1 MTTIRKFVYA
11 ALLAATAM
19 NFAPAAA
26 AAEEPAHGRFKLTHE
41 VHWGT
46 AVIPAGEYS
55 FSYDPY
61 GTTPV
66 LTLAKLSGARAG
78 FMLLV
83 PTAEP
88 SRSSDSNALVV
99 ETTADGSYVTALE
112 LAECGMTL
120 HFAVPAR
127 QARQM
132 AKVVPVPGLSGQ

>member
-11 ALLAATAM
+11 ALLAAAAM
-19 NFAPAAA
+19 NFAPATA
-26 AAEEPAHGRFKLTHE
+26 AAEEPAQGKFTLTHE
-41 VHWGT
+41 VHWAN
-46 AVIPAGEYS
+46 AVIPAGQYS

-66 LTLAKLSGARAG
+66 LTLTKLSGARAG
-78 FMLLV
+78 FLLLV

-88 SRSSDSNALVV
+88 SKSSDSNQLVV

-120 HFAVPAR
+120 HFAVPAH
-127 QARQM
+127 AVKQM
-132 AKVVPVPGLSGQ
+132 AKAVPPVAPSGQ

>member
-1 MTTIRKFVYA
+1 MTTIRKFVYVA
-11 ALLAATAM
+11 VLAVAAM
-19 NFAPAAA
+19 NFAPSAS
-26 AAEEPAHGRFKLTHE
+26 AAEEPAQGKFKLTHE
-41 VHWGT
+41 VHWAN

-88 SRSSDSNALVV
+88 STRSDSNELVV

-112 LAECGMTL
+112 LADCGMTL
-120 HFAVPAR
+120 HFTMPAHPVK
-127 QARQM
+127 QL
-132 AKVVPVPGLSGQ
+132 AKATPATGPSGQ

>member
-1 MTTIRKFVYA
+1 MTTIRKFVYTT
-11 ALLAATAM
+11 LLAVAAM
-19 NFAPAAA
+19 NFAPATAS
-26 AAEEPAHGRFKLTHE
+26 AEAPAQGKFKLTHQ
-41 VHWGT
+41 VHWAN

-61 GTTPV
+61 GTTQV

-88 SRSSDSNALVV
+88 STRSDSNELVV

-112 LAECGMTL
+112 LADCGMTL
-120 HFAVPAR
+120 HFTGPAHP
-127 QARQM
+127 
-132 AKVVPVPGLSGQ
+132 AKQLAKATPAASLSGQ

>member
-1 MTTIRKFVYA
+1 MTTVRKFVYA
-11 ALLAATAM
+11 ALLAVAAM

-26 AAEEPAHGRFKLTHE
+26 AEEPAQGKFTLTHE
-41 VHWGT
+41 VHWAN

-66 LTLAKLSGARAG
+66 LTLTKLSGARAG

-88 SRSSDSNALVV
+88 SKGSDSNQLVLQ
-99 ETTADGSYVTALE
+99 TTADGSYVTALE
-112 LAECGMTL
+112 LAECGMSL
-120 HFAVPAR
+120 HFAGPAHSVK
-127 QARQM
+127 QM
-132 AKVVPVPGLSGQ
+132 AKAVPPVSPSGQ